1 MRLRA
6 LLRPS
11 VAAAGQY
18 FGTVFG
24 FLATVAATR
33 LLVPKEEFGRFALV
47 LAAAS
52 FIQVLLDSAAEE
64 AAVKYGFRYAAREEW
79 GKLRRLFRVA
89 LGAKLASAAVAGL
102 LLAVMAP
109 LADRIFSTSGLAAPL
124 LVAAVL
130 PLVQAPESLA
140 GAALVLR
147 RRYDVRSA
155 FHGLSMALRLG
166 GVLIGAQYGVAQA
179 LAGIVVGQVVA
190 TAAISLA
197 AALVLSRFPA
207 AQPAPLGDDRPELLR
222 FVGQSAVASTLLA
235 SRSTLPALLVGV
247 VAPAGQ
253 VADFRAAQAPQT
265 GFAAAS
271 GPARLFLLTEQ
282 THDVEHGRL
291 DRVWTMLRTYMLTT
305 AALMAV
311 AVPPLWIWMDDVLSF
326 LYGARYA
333 SAADPARL
341 ILLAAAIQLVWGWSK
356 TLPVSIGRPGLRL
369 LANGLEIATLVP
381 LVLLLAD
388 RNGAEGAAVAV
399 LASTIVLAGV
409 WTLLLV
415 RLRGVLVSPSEM
427 RPANP

>member
-18 FGTVFG
+18 LGTLFG

-52 FIQVLLDSAAEE
+52 FVQILLDSATEE
-64 AAVKYGFRYAAREEW
+64 AAVKYGFRYVAREEW
-79 GKLRRLFRVA
+79 GKLQRLFVVA
-89 LGAKLASAAVAGL
+89 LRAKLASAAVAGL
-102 LLAVMAP
+102 LLAALAP
-109 LADRIFSTSGLAAPL
+109 FADRLFSTSGLTRPL

-147 RRYDVRSA
+147 RRYDIRSA

-166 GVLIGAQYGVAQA
+166 GVLVGAQYGVAEA
-179 LAGIVVGQVVA
+179 LAGVAVGQLVA

-197 AALVLSRFPA
+197 AARALSRFPTA
-207 AQPAPLGDDRPELLR
+207 KPTPFGDDRPELLR
-222 FVGQSAVASTLLA
+222 FVGQSAIASTLLA

-247 VAPAGQ
+247 VAPSTQ
-253 VADFRAAQAPQT
+253 VADFRAAQASQT

-271 GPARLFLLTEQ
+271 GPARLLLLTEQ

-291 DRVWTMLRTYMLTT
+291 DRVWSMLRTYMLAT
-305 AALMAV
+305 AGLMVV
-311 AVPPLWIWMDDVLSF
+311 AVPPLWIWMDDLLSF
-326 LYGARYA
+326 VYGSRYA
-333 SAADPARL
+333 SAADAARL

-356 TLPVSIGRPGLRL
+356 TFPVSIGRPGLRL

-381 LVLLLAD
+381 LVLVLAD
-388 RNGAEGAAVAV
+388 RDGAEGAAAAV
-399 LASTIVLAGV
+399 LASSIVLAAV

-415 RLRGVLVSPSEM
+415 RLRGGPAGRSEI
-427 RPANP
+427 RPARP